1 MTPQDFKNLYDLHS
15 ARLSM
20 ELEDLKS
27 RLHDGIE
34 RIQRERSAKGLP
46 ASMFR
51 IRLKEARVKDW
62 QSLYEKVVQDQ
73 ELSAED
79 AFRPGHVRDLLGARI
94 VCHNLTDLK
103 SIVDSLMK
111 GQWGPMHYVLPAKGE
126 KRWLDEPQPHSG
138 YRGWHVDVRWSR
150 RTGKED
156 DFSFAE
162 LQVRTLLQ
170 DSWATYMHDD
180 VYKARASLLL
190 PDSAFAQFRD
200 LSNILF
206 ALDQM
211 ADRVR
216 TDLERAR
223 VSDGLQVSALESMSR
238 AMYSML
244 AHARAAGVLPSYDQI
259 SRVDRYVIRGTDSEF
274 TFEIDGRL
282 GVEAPF
288 VFLIAGDSSGRAAE
302 RIWVERFNGR
312 SNHWERLEGTAF
324 TTRVDDPIPNT
335 LIVSVK
341 QRGKRHRFR
350 VGCTWRN
357 AFPKGGEYIWCPW
370 GWTYGDAL
378 RSYTLQVE
386 HPATQL
392 MSPRLLRIREY
403 GSLNSLMEA
412 YRSGKGEAPST
423 KTAVDVIH
431 EFRVEDLSADILC
444 PLTPAL
450 PT

>member
-1 MTPQDFKNLYDLHS
+1 MTPEDFKKLYDLHS
-15 ARLSM
+15 VRLEM
-20 ELEDLKS
+20 ELQDLRD
-27 RLHDGIE
+27 RLHEGIE
-34 RIQRERSAKGLP
+34 RIQRERSAKGIP

-62 QSLYEKVVQDQ
+62 QSLYEKVVQDP
-73 ELSAED
+73 ELQAED

-94 VCHNLTDLK
+94 VCHNLSDVD
-103 SIVDSLMK
+103 SIVNSLMK
-111 GQWGPMHYVLPAKGE
+111 GQWGPMHFVLPAKGE
-126 KRWLDEPQPHSG
+126 KKWLGEPQPHSG

-170 DSWATYMHDD
+170 DAWATYMHDD

-190 PDSAFAQFRD
+190 PDSVFAQFRD

-216 TDLERAR
+216 ADLEHAR
-223 VSDGLQVSALESMSR
+223 VSDGLEVSALESMSR

-244 AHARAAGVLPSYDQI
+244 AHARAAGVLPSYEEI
-259 SRVDRYVIRGTDSEF
+259 SRVDRYSIRGTDADF

-282 GVEAPF
+282 GAGAPF
-288 VFLIAGDSSGRAAE
+288 TFLIAGDSSARAAE
-302 RIWVERFNGR
+302 RLWVERYDAR
-312 SNHWERLEGTAF
+312 SSKWERLDETAF
-324 TTRVDDPIPNT
+324 TARVDDPIPNT
-335 LIVSVK
+335 LVVFVK
-341 QRGKRHRFR
+341 QRGKHHRFR

-370 GWTYGDAL
+370 GSTYPKAM
-378 RSYTLQVE
+378 RSYTLQIE
-386 HPATQL
+386 HPRTQAV
-392 MSPRLLRIREY
+392 SPRLLRTSDY
-403 GSLNSLMEA
+403 DSLNSLMAA
-412 YRSGKGEAPST
+412 YRSGMGEAPST
-423 KTAVDVIH
+423 KTGDRVTH
-431 EFRVEDLSADILC
+431 EFRTEDLSADILC
-444 PLTPAL
+444 PFVPTPQS
-450 PT
+450 